1 MEPEPPD
8 WPTIEQLRKTCCPLL
23 RQVEFLGWTLANL
36 SAALDSPQ
44 ADALVK
50 RCQAAGLGGEE
61 IIKVFMKSL
70 VKGEF
75 DQFLSADG
83 QSLS

>member
-1 MEPEPPD
+1 METEPPD
-8 WPTIEQLRKTCCPLL
+8 WPTIEQLRETCGPLL
-23 RQVEFLGWTLANL
+23 RQAEFLGWTLANL

-44 ADALVK
+44 AYPLVK
-50 RCQAAGLGGEE
+50 RCQAADLRGEE
-61 IIKVFMKSL
+61 IIKAFMKAV